1 MTNDP
6 NQDRYQTLPGARP
19 PMHPCLIVLLV
30 VTAVVVVGFLLLFG
44 FCYFMLNGTLKNNG
58 F

>member
-1 MTNDP
+1 
-6 NQDRYQTLPGARP
+6 
-19 PMHPCLIVLLV
+19 MHPCLIVLLV